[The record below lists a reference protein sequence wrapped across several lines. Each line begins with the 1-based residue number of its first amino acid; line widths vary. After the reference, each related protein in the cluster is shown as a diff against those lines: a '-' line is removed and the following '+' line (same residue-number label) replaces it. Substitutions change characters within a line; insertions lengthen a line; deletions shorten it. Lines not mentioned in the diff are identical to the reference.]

1 MLEEERA
8 EKMREILGGMIV
20 MACALGAV
28 PASAQLFLDF
38 EDPETDT
45 AITAPNP
52 YHGTTWT
59 NNSGFGSDL
68 GIGDIDWYNSTYGA
82 SLATLSGDQ
91 FGWSNSGLDNIG
103 VDLGGVF
110 SADSLFLTPWFGFG
124 PTSMQVDMY
133 LNGGLVASVTN
144 IPMVANQWTPVD
156 LGDNI
161 IDEIVF
167 RNFGNSQWYLIE
179 NVTLNAVPSPG
190 AMALLVLAGLA
201 ARRRRRA

>member
-1 MLEEERA
+1 MAVLLLFA
-8 EKMREILGGMIV
+8 E
-20 MACALGAV
+20 
-28 PASAQLFLDF
+28 
-38 EDPETDT
+38 
-45 AITAPNP
+45 
-52 YHGTTWT
+52 
-59 NNSGFGSDL
+59 
-68 GIGDIDWYNSTYGA
+68 
-82 SLATLSGDQ
+82 
-91 FGWSNSGLDNIG
+91 
-103 VDLGGVF
+103 
-110 SADSLFLTPWFGFG
+110 LFLTPWFGFG

-190 AMALLVLAGLA
+190 AMALLGLAGLA